1 MDSIARGPILSHYS
15 ETNTGLETIRA
26 FKQQENFTNV
36 FYHKLDC
43 HTNVFYIINAGNR
56 WLGICLASTYLILVS
71 NLRCKC
77 CGHNY
82 PTTTMEYISPLLLL
96 ICLLLLLIALIT
108 ATIQI
113 SPHDVLVNN
122 LNIQV

>member
-1 MDSIARGPILSHYS
+1 
-15 ETNTGLETIRA
+15 
-26 FKQQENFTNV
+26 
-36 FYHKLDC
+36 
-43 HTNVFYIINAGNR
+43 
-56 WLGICLASTYLILVS
+56 
-71 NLRCKC
+71 
-77 CGHNY
+77 
-82 PTTTMEYISPLLLL
+82 MEYISPLLLL